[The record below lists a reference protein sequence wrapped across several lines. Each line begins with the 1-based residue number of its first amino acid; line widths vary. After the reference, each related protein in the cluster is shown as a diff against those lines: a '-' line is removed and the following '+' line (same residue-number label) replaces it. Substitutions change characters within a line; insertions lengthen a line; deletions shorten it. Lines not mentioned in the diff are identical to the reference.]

1 MSKSQL
7 FRLFHQAENDFAFH
21 KALLAAKHGDPRTST
36 NGGMKREY
44 FELGDG
50 KVIMFASP
58 LVNHSD
64 SPEKTE
70 PEDATTRTPPPA
82 KP

>member
-44 FELGDG
+44 FELDDG

-58 LVNHSD
+58 L
-64 SPEKTE
+64 PE
-70 PEDATTRTPPPA
+70 PEDATTRTTPTA
-82 KP
+82 KS